1 MIENF
6 QISNFKGFNEP
17 LKIDI
22 SPITLIFGPN
32 SSGKSSIIDSLQM
45 LKYSGPNSIQTY
57 VEGFLDLGKNEE
69 ILSRQNKNTNKYIS
83 YSFTFK
89 YSNLDKPK
97 GATLSSAKEVQIK
110 KEFKLNKDK
119 LFELNAVSFYIE
131 NNFLFSLDIKVAE
144 STNNYSAKLNKFS
157 NDYDFLKKIF
167 NLDYFEDDNFFLK
180 NSRKIDFI
188 INQRLKDEKLQD
200 SKIISDKNKIQTFE
214 LATDNI
220 KDFKNLYLDFKKT
233 NNTNKIVNFFKSKKD
248 FYNFEFYLIEN
259 LLKNKSLKTSIIKK
273 IFDNEYAEEID
284 DVYDKPFDRLTFVVS
299 YLNKKLQEVFNID
312 DENYIFIKW
321 KDKSNNYLEWVDL
334 DLDNTVL
341 KILTKEMKNISKNI
355 NIMTLNNN
363 DEFKNFTTEE
373 LKHFLTIFD
382 DMSNLFS
389 KISIN
394 KFKTDWKIFEKK
406 FFDDIISNLKN
417 NYKLNIELGF
427 VYGTSKPKA
436 IFERK
441 KNTLIDY
448 LNITKENFFS
458 NIEDII
464 DHCDAL
470 IDETLNNFTFIP
482 CYRNYERVY
491 RATQKSFRS
500 LNEISKSTSD
510 LVDALSEDPELLK
523 EVNEW
528 LITSAFNSEIFIEKN
543 RDTKM
548 MYIIEKETGVTI
560 NIADA
565 GSGIR
570 NLIPIITVS
579 ILSNKNQNNLKNTS
593 SKMTPD
599 PIIALEEP
607 EVNLHPKLQIDLAE
621 FLIKFSKNKK
631 FIIETHSELM
641 MRKCQQLIR
650 NGEISK
656 DEVKVYCVRKN
667 KEGHYVD
674 EIRLDKFGNFR
685 DEWPH
690 GFFKERMDLLD

>member
-22 SPITLIFGPN
+22 APITLIFGPN
-32 SSGKSSIIDSLQM
+32 SSGKSSIINSLQM

-57 VEGFLDLGKNEE
+57 VEGFLDLGKTEE
-69 ILSRQNKNTNKYIS
+69 ILSRQNKNINKYIS

-97 GATLSSAKEVQIK
+97 GSTLLNAKEVKIK

-119 LFELNAVSFYIE
+119 LFELSAITFYIE
-131 NNFLFSLDIKVAE
+131 NNFLFSLDIKIAE
-144 STNNYSAKLNKFS
+144 RSNTYLATLKKFS
-157 NDYDFLKKIF
+157 KDYKFLKNIF

-180 NSRKIDFI
+180 NSRKIDFV

-200 SKIISDKNKIQTFE
+200 SKIIENKNKVQTFE
-214 LATDNI
+214 FATDNI
-220 KDFKNLYLDFKKT
+220 KEYQNLYLDFKKT
-233 NNTNKIVNFFKSKKD
+233 NNTEKIINFFKRKND

-259 LLKNKSLKTSIIKK
+259 LLKNKRIKNSIIKK
-273 IFDNEYAEEID
+273 LFDNEYSQEID
-284 DVYDKPFDRLTFVVS
+284 DVFGDTFDRSTFVIS
-299 YLNKKLQEVFNID
+299 YLNKKLQEIFNID
-312 DENYIFIKW
+312 DENYIFIESTEK
-321 KDKSNNYLEWVDL
+321 YLEWVDL
-334 DLDNTVL
+334 DLDNTVY
-341 KILTKEMKNISKNI
+341 KILTKEMEKIGNELK
-355 NIMTLNNN
+355 MQPFA
-363 DEFKNFTTEE
+363 DEFQNFTTEE
-373 LKHFLTIFD
+373 LKKFIVIFND
-382 DMSNLFS
+382 LSDVFR

-394 KFKTDWKIFEKK
+394 KFKTNWKTFEKK
-406 FFDDIISNLKN
+406 FYDYIADNLKN
-417 NYKLNIELGF
+417 NFQLNIELGYA
-427 VYGTSKPKA
+427 YGTSKPKA
-436 IFERK
+436 VFERK

-470 IDETLNNFTFIP
+470 IDESLNNFTFIP
-482 CYRNYERVY
+482 CYRSYERVY

-510 LVDALSEDPELLK
+510 LVDALSDDPVLLK

-528 LITSAFNSEIFIEKN
+528 LLSSAFNSEILIEKN
-543 RDTKM
+543 SDTKI
-548 MYIIEKETGVTI
+548 MYIVEKETGVRI

-579 ILSNKNQNNLKNTS
+579 ILSNKNQNNLKNIS

-599 PIIALEEP
+599 PIIGLEEP
-607 EVNLHPKLQIDLAE
+607 EVNLHPKIQIDLTQ
-621 FLIKFSKNKK
+621 FLIQFSKNKK

-650 NGEISK
+650 NGKIGKEK
-656 DEVKVYCVRKN
+656 VKVYCVRKN
-667 KEGHYVD
+667 KDGHYVD

-690 GFFKERMDLLD
+690 GFFKERMDLID